1 MPTTGFQAV
10 AHVGDESSMR
20 SLQIQSIQQILILF
34 LGVDT
39 SLARTSRI
47 MVSTFVNHE
56 FSVKMSS
63 PIDLKR
69 KRPMEDDY
77 GRMTE
82 KIYKKGKAE
91 TKEHYQAI
99 LYMVKNQNKE
109 REKRKSEQTE
119 VMMILDK
126 KTREAIFILS
136 SEPVSPLSFGSLQ
149 INSIQRN

>member
-1 MPTTGFQAV
+1 
-10 AHVGDESSMR
+10 
-20 SLQIQSIQQILILF
+20 
-34 LGVDT
+34 
-39 SLARTSRI
+39 
-47 MVSTFVNHE
+47 
-56 FSVKMSS
+56 MSS

-119 VMMILDK
+119 VYRISD
-126 KTREAIFILS
+126 
-136 SEPVSPLSFGSLQ
+136 Q
-149 INSIQRN
+149 IVT

>member
-99 LYMVKNQNKE
+99 LYMLLE
-109 REKRKSEQTE
+109 DMEK
-119 VMMILDK
+119 
-126 KTREAIFILS
+126 EAIFDVKAEKERLQAKLLLAEEKLATVKIMYFDWDKIG
-136 SEPVSPLSFGSLQ
+136 ESFMSKL
-149 INSIQRN
+149 